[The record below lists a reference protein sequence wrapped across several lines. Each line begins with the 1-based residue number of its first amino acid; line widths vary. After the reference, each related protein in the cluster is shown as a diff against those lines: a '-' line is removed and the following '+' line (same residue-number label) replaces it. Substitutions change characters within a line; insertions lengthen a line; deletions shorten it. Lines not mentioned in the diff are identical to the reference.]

1 MQLQKTSR
9 YEREEKLGSLKM
21 FFFSF
26 FLVRFLFFSE
36 GINTELF
43 LSIYKEDMKIAEPL
57 VQQLR
62 VSHKPD
68 FRDT

>member
-1 MQLQKTSR
+1 M
-9 YEREEKLGSLKM
+9 REKRNLVLKD
-21 FFFSF
+21 FFFTN
-26 FLVRFLFFSE
+26 FFSLFSSE
-36 GINTELF
+36 GVNTELF